1 MTIDPATALSQ
12 ALSGFLTSPV
22 ILLVPIFVGA
32 SVAAVIA
39 YFIVWYANPTD
50 ADADE

>member
-12 ALSGFLTSPV
+12 GLSGFLSSPV

-50 ADADE
+50 PDTDE